1 MKIHLVIIIIAVI
14 STFNIF
20 AQKAANFETV
30 SSETGAALDSYLK
43 SVEAYGFSGAL
54 IVEKDG
60 KIILS
65 KGYGWAD
72 RAKNI
77 KNTPDT
83 PFLIASISKQFTAAA
98 ILQLEERGKLKT
110 SDIIGKYLKDV
121 PADKSGVTIHQL
133 LTHTWGIGDNYAAG
147 EENDREKAVRKLLA
161 QPFEAKPGEKFIYS
175 DGYALLAAIVEIVSG
190 QTFESYLKQNIFVPA
205 KMISAGFQGDAA
217 FYKNQTIA
225 HGYNSG
231 GDSGSPAEMPYSWD
245 HRGSSGIIVS
255 PRDFYQ
261 WELAL
266 RRDDVVSEKVR
277 RKMFAP
283 QFKIREGMAYGY
295 GWFVMDSG
303 RGTKM
308 LYHGGN
314 ETPAGFTAE
323 FRRYPDENVTTILMV
338 NTMIDEIG
346 LNRVVSGN
354 IASIVFGGKAD
365 SSAPLLA
372 KTAVADLQIYDGTY
386 RTASGASFKVRAENG
401 QMIVAAENQQAVNV
415 LAPVDEKFQIK
426 LDEASGR
433 AKAIIETAT
442 KNATKNA
449 PFGSEIK
456 ALEDNFGKLQ
466 KSEILGTMPLS
477 PEADLATTYVRLQ
490 FEKAVKV
497 FRFVWNK
504 ANIINVLQNTPLPA
518 ATYFTPRSKT
528 DFVGYN
534 LLLKN
539 SVSAKFVFDKKN
551 HPVMLEFTTT
561 NGKLQA
567 EKVFNRDS

>member
-1 MKIHLVIIIIAVI
+1 MKIYLVIIITFVSA
-14 STFNIF
+14 FNIF
-20 AQKAANFETV
+20 GQKAANFETV
-30 SSETGAALDSYLK
+30 SGKTGAALDSYLK

-60 KIILS
+60 KIVLS

-110 SDIIGKYLKDV
+110 QHAIGKYLKEV
-121 PADKSGVTIHQL
+121 PADKSQITIHQL
-133 LTHTWGIGDNYAAG
+133 LTHTWGVGNNNGAG
-147 EENDREKAVRKLLA
+147 EENNREKAVRKILA
-161 QPFEAKPGEKFIYS
+161 QPFEAKPGEKFVYS
-175 DGYALLAAIVEIVSG
+175 EGYTLLAAIVEVVSG
-190 QTFESYLKQNIFVPA
+190 QSFESYVKQNIFTPA
-205 KMISAGFQGDAA
+205 KMISAGFMGDAE
-217 FYKNQTIA
+217 FYKNKTLA

-231 GDSGSPAEMPYSWD
+231 DDYGSPAEMQYSWN
-245 HRGSSGIIVS
+245 HRGSSGIVVS
-255 PRDFYQ
+255 PRDFYN

-266 RRDDVVSEKVR
+266 RRDDVVSAQVKS
-277 RKMFAP
+277 KMFAA
-283 QFKIREGMAYGY
+283 QFAINPKMAYGY
-295 GWFVMDSG
+295 GWFVMETE

-314 ETPAGFTAE
+314 ETPAGYTAE
-323 FRRYPDENVTTILMV
+323 FRRYPEENVTTILMV
-338 NTMIDEIG
+338 NSMIDEIG

-365 SSAPLLA
+365 SSAPTLA
-372 KTAVADLQIYDGTY
+372 KTFVTDLQIYGGTY
-386 RTASGASFKVRAENG
+386 RTPSGASFKVRAENG
-401 QMIVAAENQQAVNV
+401 QMIIAAENQEACNV

-426 LDEASGR
+426 LDEANKR
-433 AKAIIETAT
+433 TKAIIETAT
-442 KNATKNA
+442 NNATKNA
-449 PFGSEIK
+449 PFSDEIK
-456 ALEDNFGKLQ
+456 ALENNFGKLQ
-466 KSEILGTMPLS
+466 KSEILGTMPLTTQ
-477 PEADLATTYVRLQ
+477 ADLATTYVRLQ

-504 ANIINVLQNTPLPA
+504 ALIANVLQNTPLPA
-518 ATYFTPRSKT
+518 ATYFTPQSKS

-539 SVSAKFVFDKKN
+539 SIAAKFVFDKKN

-561 NGKLQA
+561 NGKLPA
-567 EKVFNRDS
+567 RKVFDKDF